1 MTMTASHRIRQTALH
16 ALLGVSLL
24 TLIAGFTRLSAPR
37 VHVVD
42 LRGMVAEAGGWS
54 PANLTVGVGDLLQ
67 FRLTSGDVRHGFAI
81 GQMDVPA
88 VDVAPGRTTEL
99 AVRFDRP
106 GKYVFYCTNWCG
118 LNHWRMRGTIE
129 VLPASPKA
137 QAMVSA
143 PPLYMQLGLDLD
155 APHPAPVT
163 PAARPSAARGA
174 ALGVS
179 LSLPA
184 EYRTRDY
191 YLAHS
196 PAQLWQALRALP
208 ITAGL
213 SDLQVWDLVAGVWAS
228 NTTPQALA
236 TGKQLFAANCAA
248 CHGETGAGDGP
259 MAPALAS
266 GATTEFGRGTLTPTN
281 FTNPATMLG
290 APPALLQGKVLRG
303 GMGTGMPYWGPVFSD
318 PQLQALTDYLWAF
331 QMEYQ
336 AKP

>member
-1 MTMTASHRIRQTALH
+1 M
-16 ALLGVSLL
+16 
-24 TLIAGFTRLSAPR
+24 
-37 VHVVD
+37 HVVD
-42 LRGMVAEAGGWS
+42 MRGMVAEAGGWS
-54 PANLTVGVGDLLQ
+54 PANLTVGVGDLVQ
-67 FRLTSGDVRHGFAI
+67 FRLTSGDVLHGFAI

-88 VDVAPGRTTEL
+88 VDVDPGRTTEL

-129 VLPASPKA
+129 VAPASPKSEPV
-137 QAMVSA
+137 VSS

-155 APHPAPVT
+155 APHLAPVT
-163 PAARPSAARGA
+163 RAARPSAARGA

-179 LSLPA
+179 LPA
-184 EYRTRDY
+184 EYQARDY

-208 ITAGL
+208 MIARL
-213 SDLQVWDLVAGVWAS
+213 SDMQVWDLVASVWAS

-259 MAPALAS
+259 MASALGR
-266 GATTEFGRGTLTPTN
+266 GAMTEFGSSTLTPTN
-281 FTNPATMLG
+281 FTDPARMLG
-290 APPALLQGKVLRG
+290 ASPALLQGKVMRG

-318 PQLQALTDYLWAF
+318 PQLQALTDYLWTF